1 MFACDRRMNFLERL
15 VMSSKVDMFTFLG
28 ILTLIQFWWIAIWG
42 LAYIGIDLVAGDS
55 KVHQALIY
63 LGFMLL
69 VILLLQMKPR
79 LVEKL

>member
-1 MFACDRRMNFLERL
+1 
-15 VMSSKVDMFTFLG
+15 MSSKADMFQFLG

-55 KVHQALIY
+55 KIHQMLIY
-63 LGFMLL
+63 LGFMLV
-69 VILLLQMKPR
+69 VILVLQARPK